1 MQRWLNGIFIGIV
14 ILFCSCS
21 KKPDAVV
28 MNDVNI
34 SDWSKTT
41 TLVYN
46 NTTIGEVDMSIVLH
60 VNRVFSAE
68 EIALQITMFTPD
80 SLRYTEQVTLPIEL
94 KPERPTQAATDIEI
108 PYRRNVEFRR
118 KGEYIWQITPTTALN
133 GVEAA
138 GLSFYIKD

>member
-14 ILFCSCS
+14 IMFCSCS

-34 SDWSKTT
+34 SDWNKTT
-41 TLVYN
+41 TLVYKN
-46 NTTIGEVDMSIVLH
+46 ATIGEVDMSIVLH
-60 VNRVFSAE
+60 VNRAFSAE

-80 SLRYTEQVTLPIEL
+80 SLRYTEQVTLPVEF
-94 KPERPTQAATDIEI
+94 KPERPTQAATDVEI
-108 PYRRNVEFRR
+108 PYRRNVDFRR